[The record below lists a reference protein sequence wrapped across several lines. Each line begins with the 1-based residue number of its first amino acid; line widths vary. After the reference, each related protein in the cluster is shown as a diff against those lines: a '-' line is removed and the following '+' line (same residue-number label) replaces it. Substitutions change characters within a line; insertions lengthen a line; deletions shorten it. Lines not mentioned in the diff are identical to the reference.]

1 MEELLPP
8 GSLASGLIHV
18 CLFLRFPEIFLAGLG
33 VSQCMSE
40 ECVYILLTM
49 SWASVSVLV
58 AQSRLSAGIGQR
70 S

>member
-1 MEELLPP
+1 
-8 GSLASGLIHV
+8 
-18 CLFLRFPEIFLAGLG
+18 
-33 VSQCMSE
+33 MSE

-58 AQSRLSAGIGQR
+58 AQSRPSVGIGQR